1 MGRGNQ
7 SRSENVMPARTP
19 RRSTVLGI
27 LVGLAVAFSVIDT
40 TDAQVPAP
48 ALEAAPADGPR
59 GDQPQLVSTGTGTFQ
74 KSLGYFFVA
83 LLAGGSLYAVCRTS
97 HRT

>member
-1 MGRGNQ
+1 
-7 SRSENVMPARTP
+7 MPARTP
-19 RRSTVLGI
+19 RRSTVLGL
-27 LVGLAVAFSVIDT
+27 LVAALAVVLTPRPPQSVAADNSWWSLRPLT
-40 TDAQVPAP
+40 SPRVPR
-48 ALEAAPADGPR
+48 PADGPR